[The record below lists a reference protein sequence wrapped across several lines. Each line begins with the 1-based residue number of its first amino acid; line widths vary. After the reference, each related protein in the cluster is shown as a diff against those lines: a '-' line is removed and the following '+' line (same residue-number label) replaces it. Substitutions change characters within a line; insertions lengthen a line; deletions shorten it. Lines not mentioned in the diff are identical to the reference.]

1 MSSHFTWGK
10 LRPGGVELHCPSL
23 QQTRHSVLL
32 MDGVN
37 VSLESMYRLDDEA
50 LDPSD
55 PLVEPGTLA
64 ALVLVTGDHQ
74 RLSQK
79 L

>member
-1 MSSHFTWGK
+1 
-10 LRPGGVELHCPSL
+10 
-23 QQTRHSVLL
+23 

-37 VSLESMYRLDDEA
+37 VSLESMSGLDDEA

-55 PLVEPGTLA
+55 SLVEPGTLA

-74 RLSQK
+74 RLRQK